1 MHMLIG
7 FVLASLLRKKKTS
20 QSLPLIHGKFEV
32 SHSIPGRIRF
42 RVPSIES
49 GAGSQI
55 QTVRN
60 ELPKIPEIQSVELD
74 TRSGSI
80 LVHYDADGIEP
91 HIICGLLIR
100 VFGLENELAR
110 RPDSVVQK
118 EIRYIGDA
126 VNQALYNSTAGTL
139 DLTSAFILL
148 SISLGLYK
156 ILIQNDR
163 ALPGGINLLWWAY
176 VMAKRG

>member
-20 QSLPLIHGKFEV
+20 QTLPLIHGKFEV

-55 QTVRN
+55 RTVRN
-60 ELPKIPEIQSVELD
+60 ELPKIPEIHSVEAD
-74 TRSGSI
+74 TRTGSI
-80 LVHYDADGIEP
+80 LVHYKSGGIDP
-91 HIICGLLIR
+91 QIICGLLIR
-100 VFGLENELAR
+100 IFGLENELTH
-110 RPDSVVQK
+110 RPDSTVQK
-118 EIRYIGDA
+118 EIKYVGDA
-126 VNQALYNSTAGTL
+126 VNQAIYNSTAGAL
-139 DLTSAFILL
+139 DLTSAFFILCV
-148 SISLGLYK
+148 SLGLYK

-163 ALPGGINLLWWAY
+163 SLPGGINLLWWAY
-176 VMAKRG
+176 VMAKRS